1 MYVLTSLDDI
11 AWLLN
16 IRGNDIAYN
25 PVVLSYV
32 IVTEDKLYLFVNE
45 EVLHGE
51 AYPYMDNYHNIDML
65 KYLEDLGTE
74 ILPYDDI
81 YKMATDITGHKIL
94 MEKQHIN
101 YALYNIL
108 KDKNELVD
116 KMNPT
121 SDAKAVKNEVEI
133 ENEKKAHIKDGVAV
147 TRFIYWLKNHIG
159 KERLTELGVQDKLE
173 EFRKEQ
179 EGYIEPSFAT
189 ISAYGANAAMCH
201 YSATKESDTVLEDH
215 GFYLVD
221 SGGQYYEGTTDIDR
235 KSTRLNSSHRC
246 IAYAVFCLKKI
257 SLLLLPL
264 G

>member
-51 AYPYMDNYHNIDML
+51 AYPYMDNYHDMDIVRYL
-65 KYLEDLGTE
+65 KNLGTE

-81 YKMATDITGHKIL
+81 YKMAKDITGHKIL

-101 YALYNIL
+101 YALYNML

-121 SDAKAVKNEVEI
+121 SDAKAVKNMRRGLI
-133 ENEKKAHIKDGVAV
+133 L
-147 TRFIYWLKNHIG
+147 R
-159 KERLTELGVQDKLE
+159 
-173 EFRKEQ
+173 
-179 EGYIEPSFAT
+179 
-189 ISAYGANAAMCH
+189 
-201 YSATKESDTVLEDH
+201 TV
-215 GFYLVD
+215 
-221 SGGQYYEGTTDIDR
+221 
-235 KSTRLNSSHRC
+235 
-246 IAYAVFCLKKI
+246 
-257 SLLLLPL
+257 
-264 G
+264 

>member
-1 MYVLTSLDDI
+1 
-11 AWLLN
+11 
-16 IRGNDIAYN
+16 
-25 PVVLSYV
+25 
-32 IVTEDKLYLFVNE
+32 
-45 EVLHGE
+45 
-51 AYPYMDNYHNIDML
+51 ML

-147 TRFIYWLKNHIG
+147 T
-159 KERLTELGVQDKLE
+159 
-173 EFRKEQ
+173 
-179 EGYIEPSFAT
+179 
-189 ISAYGANAAMCH
+189 
-201 YSATKESDTVLEDH
+201 VL
-215 GFYLVD
+215 
-221 SGGQYYEGTTDIDR
+221 
-235 KSTRLNSSHRC
+235 ST
-246 IAYAVFCLKKI
+246 
-257 SLLLLPL
+257 